1 MEKYSTQRVNFK
13 DSKLSLTELKLER
26 AERNQNSKD
35 KADIR
40 QTMDPILVAD

>member
-26 AERNQNSKD
+26 ANQNSKEKED
-35 KADIR
+35 KR
-40 QTMDPILVAD
+40 QTMNHILVAD